1 MGNDPVSISGY
12 VTLVCITSKEFD
24 DLTSGMKE
32 SLLRSCEDGD
42 LGGDKSVFL
51 SLVGNERILMKIR
64 DPIKHV
70 LEASGF
76 SFEKWKDPRFNPSID
91 ADAAAKPSK
100 PSRLFKHPGI
110 RLLATVAVVLVSVAI
125 RFLIRVLK

>member
-42 LGGDKSVFL
+42 LRGDKSVFF

-91 ADAAAKPSK
+91 ADAAAKPS
-100 PSRLFKHPGI
+100 RLCKHPGI
-110 RLLATVAVVLVSVAI
+110 RLLATVAVVLVSIAI